1 MLFIRLL
8 TLTLLPMFARFPAL
22 GRFATLARFPALR
35 RLSQVGVLAIP
46 GRALLPGATAERL
59 APNFCGDE
67 DRNAVFP
74 GERGA
79 L

>member
-1 MLFIRLL
+1 
-8 TLTLLPMFARFPAL
+8 MFVRFPKLARFP
-22 GRFATLARFPALR
+22 TLARFPALR

-46 GRALLPGATAERL
+46 GRALLPDRLPGVTAERL
-59 APNFCGDE
+59 APKFCGDD